1 MRDYWFFSLTPMVT
15 TMATATVLDF
25 STPHVLRN
33 AKEYRAAVAE
43 IDQLLDADPKRGS
56 AAYDRLVF
64 LSVLVEAYE
73 DEHDPLDEHGGT
85 PQSVVA
91 FMLEQR
97 GMIHADLASL
107 MGGKGRVSEFFAGKR
122 RLSVE
127 QIRALRDEL
136 GIPADLLIG

>member
-1 MRDYWFFSLTPMVT
+1 MT
-15 TMATATVLDF
+15 TALDF

-33 AKEYRAAVAE
+33 AREYKAAVAE
-43 IDQLLDADPKRGS
+43 IDRLLDADPKRGS
-56 AAYDRLVF
+56 PSHDRLEF

-73 DEHDPLDEHGGT
+73 DEHDPISESGGT

-91 FMLEQR
+91 FMLEQKGLTR
-97 GMIHADLASL
+97 ADLHEL

-122 RLSVE
+122 TLSVA
-127 QIRALRDEL
+127 QIRALHKEL

>member
-1 MRDYWFFSLTPMVT
+1 
-15 TMATATVLDF
+15 MATATVLDF

-33 AKEYRAAVAE
+33 AKEYKAAVAE
-43 IDQLLDADPKRGS
+43 IDQLLDADPKRGTE
-56 AAYDRLVF
+56 AYDRLEF

-73 DEHDPLDEHGGT
+73 DAHDPLDESGGT

-91 FMLEQR
+91 FMLEQK
-97 GMIHADLASL
+97 GMTRADLHEL
-107 MGGKGRVSEFFAGKR
+107 MGGKARVSEFFAGKR

-136 GIPADLLIG
+136 GVPADLLIA

>member
-1 MRDYWFFSLTPMVT
+1 M
-15 TMATATVLDF
+15 LDF

-33 AKEYRAAVAE
+33 AKEYRVAVAE
-43 IDQLLDADPKRGS
+43 IDRLLDADPKRGS
-56 AAYDRLVF
+56 AAGDRLEF

-73 DEHDPLDEHGGT
+73 DAHDPLDTRGGT

-97 GMIHADLASL
+97 GMSRADLAFL
-107 MGGKGRVSEFFAGKR
+107 MGGKGRISEFFSGKR

-127 QIRALRDEL
+127 QIRALRNEL
-136 GIPADLLIG
+136 GIPADLLIA